1 MALADLLRPR
11 SRPEVVARMLTALG
25 RPDLSGLPVNDW
37 HSGGVTRT
45 LVEISAEAVADT
57 ERQVSAL
64 GAGGYMQ
71 TANGDWLDE
80 LLLSTYDLRRQ
91 DASFARGRLTFT
103 CAAGSG
109 PYTLPPGLWV
119 EALPAARFVTDESGV
134 LSPGQSVTLSA
145 RAERPGS
152 LYNLPTGTLTRLL
165 TPLPG
170 VSVTNAPGW
179 LVEAGADREGD
190 DAYRLR
196 ARLQWPALGGGMT
209 RAAYEYAAL
218 TAHPAV
224 QQALV
229 LDEHPRGQGTVDVVL
244 WGAGGI
250 GPEVV
255 TAVDTVLQARRP
267 VTADVLVYA
276 ATEHAVPVAINLYAP
291 LLGPTERGD
300 AEDQIITALAALQRD
315 TAIGGR
321 LYRSQITEAGSGPAG
336 ILDAR
341 VTLPAGDVTLGPL
354 EGLTLTPTLTWRDT
368 P

>member
-11 SRPEVVARMLTALG
+11 TRPEVVARMLTALG

-45 LVEISAEAVADT
+45 LIEISGEAIADT
-57 ERQVSAL
+57 ERQVAAL
-64 GAGGYMQ
+64 GAGGYVQ
-71 TANGDWLDE
+71 TAPGEWLDE
-80 LLLSTYDLRRQ
+80 LLLSTYALARQ
-91 DASFARGRLTFT
+91 DATFARGRLTFT

-109 PYTLPPGLWV
+109 PYTLLPGLWV
-119 EALPAARFVTDESGV
+119 EALPDARYVTDEGAT
-134 LSPGQSVTLSA
+134 LAPGQSVTLLA
-145 RAERPGS
+145 RAEQPGS
-152 LYNLPTGTLTRLL
+152 VYNLPTGTLTRLL

-170 VSVTNAPGW
+170 VSVTNGPGW
-179 LVEAGADREGD
+179 LVEAGADRESD

-250 GPEVV
+250 GPDVV
-255 TAVDTVLQARRP
+255 SAVDAVLQARRP
-267 VTADVLVYA
+267 VTANVLVYA
-276 ATEHAVPVAINLYAP
+276 ATEHAVPVEINLYAP
-291 LLGPTERGD
+291 LL
-300 AEDQIITALAALQRD
+300 AESARPAAALEILAALAALQRG

-321 LYRSQITEAGSGPAG
+321 LYRSQLTEAGSLPAG
-336 ILDAR
+336 VLDAR
-341 VTLPAGDVTLGPL
+341 VVLPTGDTLLAPL
-354 EGLTLTPTLTWRDT
+354 EGLTLTPTLTWRDD